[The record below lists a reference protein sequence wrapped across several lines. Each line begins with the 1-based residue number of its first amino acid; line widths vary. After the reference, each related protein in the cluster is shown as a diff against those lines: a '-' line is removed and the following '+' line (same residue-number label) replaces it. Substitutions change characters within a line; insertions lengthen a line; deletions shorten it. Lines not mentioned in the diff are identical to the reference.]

1 MATIEAGRQP
11 SKGFTL
17 RSSADAIF
25 KYGAIVTIIA
35 VVAFFSV
42 VNEHFF
48 TYSNLS
54 DILRSI
60 SIVTFLALGVTFSLV
75 VDGFDVSVGSTTSL
89 ATIAAASMLVL
100 HRQELLVTLLVPLLC
115 GVAVGLI
122 NAFLVVKLRLPDLL
136 ATLAV
141 MYVVNGIQLTYS
153 KGYTIYEGMPAAVG
167 EQTGKFIPSFKYIGQ
182 GELFGIPIPVVLMLA
197 FVAVSYLFL
206 EFTTFGRRMYMVGGN
221 PEAANLFG
229 IPVGGY
235 RLLAYVISG
244 LLAAVGG
251 IVLAGR
257 IGTGQVSA
265 GAPLLMDAVAAAYI
279 GYALF
284 GEKRPSV
291 IGTLLGSLLI
301 GVLLN
306 GLTMMNVPYFAQDI
320 VKGSILIVAL
330 TFSFVRK
337 DPNHR

>member
-1 MATIEAGRQP
+1 MKTAE
-11 SKGFTL
+11 L
-17 RSSADAIF
+17 RLARGLRERIALPDWLF
-25 KYGAIVTIIA
+25 RYGAALTIAA

-42 VNEHFF
+42 ANEHFF
-48 TYSNLS
+48 TYGNLT

-100 HRQELLVTLLVPLLC
+100 HRQELLIAILVPLLC
-115 GVAVGLI
+115 GALVGLL
-122 NAFLVVKLRLPDLL
+122 NALLAVKLRLPDLL

-141 MYVVNGIQLTYS
+141 MYIVNGVQLTYS
-153 KGYTIYEGMPAAVG
+153 KGYSIYEGMPSAIGA
-167 EQTGKFIPSFKYIGQ
+167 QTGKFIPSFKFIGQ
-182 GELFGIPIPVVLMLA
+182 GEWLGVPIPVILMFA
-197 FVAVSYLFL
+197 FVGIAYLFL
-206 EFTTFGRRMYMVGGN
+206 EFTTFGRKMYMVGGN
-221 PEAANLFG
+221 PVAAKLFG
-229 IPVGGY
+229 IPVGAY
-235 RLLAYVISG
+235 RTFAYVASG
-244 LLAAVGG
+244 LFAAIGG
-251 IVLAGR
+251 IVLASR

-284 GEKRPSV
+284 GDKRPSV
-291 IGTLLGSLLI
+291 VGTLLGCILI

-320 VKGSILIVAL
+320 VKGGILVLAL
-330 TFSFVRK
+330 AFSFLRK
-337 DPNHR
+337 DPREH

>member
-1 MATIEAGRQP
+1 MEAIEVRSKERLPATKTVPEWLFR
-11 SKGFTL
+11 
-17 RSSADAIF
+17 
-25 KYGAIVTIIA
+25 YGAVITIVGVIA
-35 VVAFFSV
+35 YFSV

-89 ATIAAASMLVL
+89 ATIAAASALVL
-100 HRQELLVTLLVPLLC
+100 HRQELLVALLIPLLC
-115 GVAVGLI
+115 GVFVGLL
-122 NAFLVVKLRLPDLL
+122 NALLIVKLKLPDLL

-141 MYVVNGIQLTYS
+141 MYIVNGIQLTYS
-153 KGYTIYEGMPAAVG
+153 KGYSIYEGMPSSVG
-167 EQTGKFIPSFKYIGQ
+167 EQTGRFIPSFKFIGQ
-182 GELFGIPIPVVLMLA
+182 GELFGVPMPVLLMLA
-197 FVAVSYLFL
+197 FVLISYLFL

-229 IPVGGY
+229 ISVSGY
-235 RLLAYVISG
+235 RVFAYVVSGLFAALGGILLAS
-244 LLAAVGG
+244 
-251 IVLAGR
+251 R

-265 GAPLLMDAVAAAYI
+265 GAPLLMDAVASAYI

-291 IGTLLGSLLI
+291 VGTLLGSILI

-320 VKGSILIVAL
+320 VKGGILVLAL
-330 TFSFVRK
+330 AFSFLRK
-337 DPNHR
+337 DPAHR

>member
-1 MATIEAGRQP
+1 MG
-11 SKGFTL
+11 TL
-17 RSSADAIF
+17 ELQHEKRSFLESRSAHWLF
-25 KYGAIVTIIA
+25 RYGAVLTIVA
-35 VVAFFSV
+35 VVAFFSI

-48 TYSNLS
+48 TYNNLS
-54 DILRSI
+54 DILKSI

-89 ATIAAASMLVL
+89 ATIAAASALVL
-100 HRQELLVTLLVPLLC
+100 HRQELLVAVLVPLAC
-115 GVAVGLI
+115 GVFVGLL

-153 KGYTIYEGMPAAVG
+153 KGYSIYEGMPAAVG
-167 EQTGKFIPSFKYIGQ
+167 QQTGKFIPSFKMIGQ
-182 GELFGIPIPVVLMLA
+182 GEWLGIPMPVLLMLA
-197 FVAVSYLFL
+197 FVLLSHLFL
-206 EFTTFGRRMYMVGGN
+206 EFTTLGRRMYMVGGN

-229 IPVGGY
+229 IPVARY
-235 RLLAYVISG
+235 RVFAYVISG
-244 LLAAVGG
+244 LMASVGG
-251 IVLAGR
+251 IVLASR

-291 IGTLLGSLLI
+291 LGTLLGSILI

-320 VKGSILIVAL
+320 IKGGILIFAL
-330 TFSFVRK
+330 TFSFLRK
-337 DPNHR
+337 APGDR